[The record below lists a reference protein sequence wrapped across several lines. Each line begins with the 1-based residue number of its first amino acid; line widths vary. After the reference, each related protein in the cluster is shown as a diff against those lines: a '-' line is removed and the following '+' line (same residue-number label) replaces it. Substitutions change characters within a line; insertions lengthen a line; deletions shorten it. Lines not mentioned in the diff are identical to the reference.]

1 MILLFVAGLFSFLH
15 AGGIDGN
22 AKVLTVYGLL
32 PAQDIKPSVAEE
44 AIKYGEK
51 KVPGKYPGTVDYYDA
66 KNDVTVHVSEKTNA
80 VISLRHGSVRGN

>member
-1 MILLFVAGLFSFLH
+1 MLVMMYKLILLFVAGLFSFLH

-51 KVPGKYPGTVDYYDA
+51 KFLENIRGLLIIMTLR
-66 KNDVTVHVSEKTNA
+66 TM
-80 VISLRHGSVRGN
+80 SLFMLVKKQMRL